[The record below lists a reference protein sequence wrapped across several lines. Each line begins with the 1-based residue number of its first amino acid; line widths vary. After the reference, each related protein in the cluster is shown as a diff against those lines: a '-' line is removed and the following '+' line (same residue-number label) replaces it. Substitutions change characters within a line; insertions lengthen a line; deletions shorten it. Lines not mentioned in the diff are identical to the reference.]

1 MNFPKLMV
9 SFHLLFLLLGGI
21 SLFLMASNMIS
32 FDATAYW
39 AIMIAIFL
47 NAFFGILWF
56 RQVNEEKVEKP
67 QLAEEKVEKPQLA
80 GKAVPDYSMV
90 SLVVPVYNQEKNV
103 MHCLNNLYEC
113 ASKRLGPTE
122 IIIVDDG
129 STDNTSEVT
138 WATISSKKEG
148 PRQTRIKLVRH
159 MSHLGR
165 TEAVRTG
172 VNRAMGEYI
181 GIVDV
186 DTFCKSVEPAGR
198 SNFLSP
204 SEGEGA
210 RRYAHPS
217 ANTIT
222 RKPNVVQLYPAL
234 ALRPLMNEKEVKPIT
249 EHFEFVC

>member
-1 MNFPKLMV
+1 MV
-9 SFHLLFLLLGGI
+9 SFHLFFLLLGVI
-21 SLFLMASNMIS
+21 ALFLMASNIIS

-67 QLAEEKVEKPQLA
+67 QLA
-80 GKAVPDYSMV
+80 GKAAPDYSMV

-103 MHCLNNLYEC
+103 MHCVNNLFEC

-138 WATISSKKEG
+138 WAAISSKKEG
-148 PRQTRIKLVRH
+148 LTQTRIKLVRH
-159 MSHLGR
+159 TSHLGR
-165 TEAVRTG
+165 SEAVRTG
-172 VNRAMGEYI
+172 VDRATGEYI

-186 DTFCKSVEPAGR
+186 DTFCKSIEPWER

-210 RRYAHPS
+210 RRFAHPS

-222 RKPNVVQLYPAL
+222 RKPNVIRLYPAL
-234 ALRPLMNEKEVKPIT
+234 ALRPLMSEKEVKPVT